1 MVKKQCRHQVAKV
14 KALSSSHNLAAYW
27 KGYMHGLR
35 LAHHGKTFES
45 LQEHRKW
52 MELIHDSDEVKREMG
67 KGYRH
72 GIKGK

>member
-1 MVKKQCRHQVAKV
+1 MVKKQCRHQVAKI
-14 KALSSSHNLAAYW
+14 KTLSSSHDLTAYW

-35 LAHHGKTFES
+35 LAYHIKTFES
-45 LQEHRKW
+45 LQDHRKW